1 MKNNL
6 LLLKIKQRLNKL
18 SSMDYDNI
26 EVWQIME
33 AFNKAQVEWVR
44 RQIHGNNATKEGD
57 EQTRQRIDDL
67 QILLKSHKLEGKM
80 YPTYFESHVLPY
92 DYMSFKRVSAQAV
105 SECCKEERTMDI
117 YLAEEADAD
126 LLMTDNLKGPSFE
139 WAESFCTLFGRRVRI
154 YKTKDYEYVNPRLI
168 YYRMPKDVRFI
179 GTMNPENNEVI
190 LADVLCE
197 FKDDI
202 VEILIDEAAA
212 ILAGDIEALSQY
224 QRGTQN
230 AERNN

>member
-1 MKNNL
+1 MNNNL
-6 LLLKIKQRLNKL
+6 LQLKIKQRLNKL
-18 SSMDYDNI
+18 ASMDYDNI
-26 EVWQIME
+26 EVWQMME

-44 RQIHGNNATKEGD
+44 RQVHGSNATREGD

-67 QILLKSHKLEGKM
+67 QILLTAHKLEGKM
-80 YPTYFESHVLPY
+80 HPTFFESNLLPF
-92 DYMSFKRVSAQAV
+92 DYMSFKRVSTQAV
-105 SECCKEERTMDI
+105 SECCQEPRTMDI

-126 LLMTDNLKGPSFE
+126 LLLTDNLKGPSFE

-154 YKTKDYEYVNPRLI
+154 YKTKDYEYVNPKLI
-168 YYRMPKDVRFI
+168 YYRFPRDVKFL
-179 GTMNPENNEVI
+179 GTVNPETNDIVI
-190 LADVLCE
+190 ADVTCE

-202 VEILIDEAAA
+202 VEILIDETAA
-212 ILAGDIEALSQY
+212 ILAGDIEAVTQY